1 VYGLTKGTRCFDTH
15 LPEFGTDLVTALS
28 ALDVNDF
35 TASKNSGGNVRD
47 RAKRKKRA
55 EMNPY
60 ENGKEPDPPGW
71 KRAVQDAD

>member
-1 VYGLTKGTRCFDTH
+1 MYGLTKGTRCFDTH

-47 RAKRKKRA
+47 RAER
-55 EMNPY
+55 MNS
-60 ENGKEPDPPGW
+60 
-71 KRAVQDAD
+71 

>member
-1 VYGLTKGTRCFDTH
+1 M
-15 LPEFGTDLVTALS
+15 
-28 ALDVNDF
+28 NDF